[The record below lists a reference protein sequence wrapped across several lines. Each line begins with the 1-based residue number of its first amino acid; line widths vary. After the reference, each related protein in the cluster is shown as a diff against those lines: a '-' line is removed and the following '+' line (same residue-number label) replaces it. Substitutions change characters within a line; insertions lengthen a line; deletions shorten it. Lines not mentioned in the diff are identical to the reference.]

1 MKKFN
6 LNKQRRYS
14 MMMETALDGSNPFHI
29 FDIIEEKIREK
40 FNLIIEKL
48 IVRRDKLLTTLV
60 EIKIESEREDRNRKQ
75 SIAEMKEFK
84 KQMVIMKAENAS
96 AKKFKNQCLEN
107 FEKDLQEFEVSVV
120 PNLMFLFDSIEIERR
135 ISCLGEILNSA
146 EFYKNKKLPVL
157 HKGRK
162 GSSLC
167 EFDSPKGVCL
177 DAVNRHIH
185 IADNNNRRVLTY
197 STHGEQISDI
207 TEGLS
212 SPYGVALGNP
222 NELYVTD
229 IAQHA
234 IFKFFLPNYTLTNKV
249 TEFDKG
255 RQKFNFPKGIDVDSN
270 NQIYVADSENDRVV
284 VLGPHFELRNT
295 IGIGILKRPLDVKVK
310 YAKLI
315 YVLDQSKEKL
325 QVFTLYGEKE
335 NTRVDLTKMFAPM
348 FFAFDTRD
356 NLLVS
361 DYHHGCVDIY
371 GQDGLLLHSI
381 GKQGQNMG
389 EFMRPTGLAMTEE
402 GRLIVLS
409 QNLWYPLQIF

>member
-1 MKKFN
+1 
-6 LNKQRRYS
+6 
-14 MMMETALDGSNPFHI
+14 MMMETAIDGNNPFHI
-29 FDIIEEKIREK
+29 FDIIEENIREK
-40 FNLIIEKL
+40 FDVIFEKL

-60 EIKIESEREDRNRKQ
+60 EIRIESEREDRNRKQ
-75 SIAEMKEFK
+75 SIGELREFK

-96 AKKFKNQCLEN
+96 AQKFKNQCLEN
-107 FEKDLQEFEVSVV
+107 FEKELQEFEVSVV
-120 PNLMFLFDSIEIERR
+120 PNLMFLCDSIEIERK

-146 EFYKNKKLPVL
+146 EFYKSKKLPVM

-162 GSSLC
+162 GCGLS
-167 EFDSPKGVCL
+167 EFDTPNGVCL
-177 DAVNRHIH
+177 DSINRRIY
-185 IADNNNRRVLTY
+185 IADNKNRRVSIY
-197 STHGEQISDI
+197 STRGEHISDI
-207 TEGLS
+207 TDGLS

-229 IAQHA
+229 TAQHA
-234 IFKFFLPNYTLTNKV
+234 IFKFFIPNYTLTSRV

-255 RQKFNFPKGIDVDSN
+255 RQKFNFPKGIDVDSH

-295 IGIGILKRPLDVKVK
+295 IGNGILKRPLDVKVK
-310 YAKLI
+310 YSKMV
-315 YVLDQSKEKL
+315 YVLDQSKEKI
-325 QVFTLYGEKE
+325 QVFSMYGERE
-335 NTRVDLTKMFAPM
+335 DTRIDLTKMFAPI
-348 FFAFDTRD
+348 FFTFDTRD

-361 DYHHGCVDIY
+361 DYHHGCVNIY

-389 EFMRPTGLAMTEE
+389 EFMRPTGLAITEE

-409 QNLWYPLQIF
+409 QSLWYPLQIF